1 MSNDNVG
8 RGPRNSGGGNAPVGS
23 TVAIV
28 VTALAVVLGFLI
40 LRKVND
46 GGSSAT
52 TPTEPPTSS
61 IDVPSTP
68 LVTTTT
74 TPPIVTQ
81 GTKVQVANASGVSG
95 AAKQLTIALS
105 GQGFDMADA
114 TNATVDPKLTI
125 SKVIYDPNDPNA
137 QPVANSVALLLGGIV
152 AEPAAGAPQV
162 ASGAFATGSGV
173 IVLLGTDLAGKTL
186 PAINGQ
192 PTTGTT
198 TPATVPPATV
208 PLATVPGATATPTSG
223 A

>member
-8 RGPRNSGGGNAPVGS
+8 RGPRSSGGNAPVGS

-46 GGSSAT
+46 GSSSSTAT
-52 TPTEPPTSS
+52 TVPPSS
-61 IDVPSTP
+61 SLDVPSTP

-74 TPPIVTQ
+74 TPPLVTA
-81 GTKVQVANASGVSG
+81 GTKVQVANASGVTG
-95 AAKQLTIALS
+95 VAKQMTIALS
-105 GQGFDMADA
+105 GKGFDMADA

-125 SKVIYDPNDPNA
+125 SKVIYDANDPNA
-137 QPVANSVALLLGGIV
+137 KPVADSVALILGGIV
-152 AEPAAGAPQV
+152 SEPAAGAPPT
-162 ASGAFATGSGV
+162 AAGAFATGSSV
-173 IVLLGTDLAGKTL
+173 VVLLGTDLAGKTL

-198 TPATVPPATV
+198 TPATVPVATAPV
-208 PLATVPGATATPTSG
+208 ATVPGATATPTSG
-223 A
+223 V